1 MRNPSVH
8 RRPVPLPAALGACAL
23 GILMVGL
30 AGCTRP
36 VTADGAWSE
45 GVPRNQTFS
54 RLLVLGVSPDIN
66 ARCAFEEA
74 LVDSLRATGVTA
86 RTSCSVLGTKEPLTR
101 EAVERGVAAFDADA
115 VVATRLVTAS
125 AGLKEGGTIETRGA
139 GYYKAT
145 DIGYDTG
152 YWGLYGVPV
161 VYGEFQTAPSVFS
174 VQGAV
179 QIATSVYETRGP
191 TLVYVVQTSATHLE
205 GREQALVQIG
215 PAIAGQMSRDGL
227 IP

>member
-1 MRNPSVH
+1 MRTTMTRHCNFSARAVS
-8 RRPVPLPAALGACAL
+8 GACIL
-23 GILMVGL
+23 GLLLAGT

-36 VTADGAWSE
+36 VTSDGAWSE

-54 RLLVLGVSPDIN
+54 RLLVVGVSPDIN

-86 RTSCSVLGTKEPLTR
+86 KSSCTVLGTKVPLTR
-101 EAVERGVAAFDADA
+101 EAVERGVADFGADA
-115 VVATRLVTAS
+115 VVATRLVASS
-125 AGLKEGGTIETRGA
+125 AGLEEGGTIETRGA

-145 DIGYDTG
+145 DIGFETG
-152 YWGLYGVPV
+152 YWGVYGVPV

-174 VQGAV
+174 VQGEV
-179 QIATSVYETRGP
+179 RIATSVYATSGP
-191 TLVYVVQTSATHLE
+191 TLVYVVQTNATHLE
-205 GREQALVQIG
+205 SRDQALVQIG
-215 PAIAGQMSRDGL
+215 PAIATQLSRGGL